1 MTANPY
7 KSPGCRQTGTWAE
20 GNRSYL
26 AWEPLCPPN
35 MPLGNW
41 QKSAAFPGSHH
52 RYAPCPPWPRTSLVN
67 RGGVSAGRA
76 RPAQQSPAHP
86 TWCFSV
92 QQPTFLP
99 TPHEAGLE
107 FMPGDKGTLG
117 QGGCWV
123 SQEHGLSNSC
133 AAGLPPR
140 HRRLRIP
147 VRNAD
152 AEGSGREG
160 AVNGLQPT
168 AEPLKG
174 PQEPTPACP
183 PWAGGQRGG
192 GHTEQ
197 PLQQPPAL
205 LTGPGPWPSWLLG
218 TGAAR
223 EERTALLG
231 WVKGADWSTIPR
243 SGQIKASTWLTLLQ

>member
-1 MTANPY
+1 MTANPC

-86 TWCFSV
+86 TWCFSM

-107 FMPGDKGTLG
+107 FMPGDRGTLG

-152 AEGSGREG
+152 AEGSRREG

-174 PQEPTPACP
+174 PQELTAACP
-183 PWAGGQRGG
+183 PWAGGTAWRRAHQAAPAAAASSA
-192 GHTEQ
+192 HWSWT
-197 PLQQPPAL
+197 LAL
-205 LTGPGPWPSWLLG
+205 LALKDRCCKR
-218 TGAAR
+218 R
-223 EERTALLG
+223 ENSTAG
-231 WVKGADWSTIPR
+231 VGQR
-243 SGQIKASTWLTLLQ
+243 SRLEHDSPK

>member
-1 MTANPY
+1 MPILANLPAAD
-7 KSPGCRQTGTWAE
+7 KQEHGQRETEATWLGSPCARQT
-20 GNRSYL
+20 
-26 AWEPLCPPN
+26 CPWVTGRN
-35 MPLGNW
+35 
-41 QKSAAFPGSHH
+41 
-52 RYAPCPPWPRTSLVN
+52 PPHFQGLIIDMRHIHTWPRTSLVN
-67 RGGVSAGRA
+67 RGGVPAGRA

-107 FMPGDKGTLG
+107 FMPGDRGTLG

-160 AVNGLQPT
+160 AVSGLQPT

-174 PQEPTPACP
+174 PQEPTAACP
-183 PWAGGQRGG
+183 PWAGVTAWRRA
-192 GHTEQ
+192 HRAAPAAAASSAHWSWT
-197 PLQQPPAL
+197 LAL
-205 LTGPGPWPSWLLG
+205 L
-218 TGAAR
+218 
-223 EERTALLG
+223 ALRDRC
-231 WVKGADWSTIPR
+231 VPC
-243 SGQIKASTWLTLLQ
+243 